1 MEENKTNPNIEETNT
16 EENKTEVNTE
26 QKENKTET
34 NKINVE
40 ETKKQGVN
48 EILAALGV
56 DSKEDLQTIVS
67 KYQQEQENKKTDL
80 EKANDSNKTLTKRL
94 VEEKERA
101 DIAEAKLAAITL
113 GAKPDLVDDLVIVAK
128 SKATEDKKILDV
140 IEEIKKSNS
149 GFVYFVSEEEKKE
162 DKKNR
167 TVTRTN
173 SKMQEKKQKEEK
185 EESEGGL
192 AQRLFA
198 RKQTTRPAIFS
209 SSSEIFSLPS
219 ITIKARLA
227 FSSISLVLINAY
239 FSIPSIL
246 IVFIHSTCI

>member
-1 MEENKTNPNIEETNT
+1 MEENKTNPNEETNT

-80 EKANDSNKTLTKRL
+80 EKANDSNKALTKRL

-149 GFVYFVSEEEKKE
+149 GSVYFVSEEERKE
-162 DKKNR
+162 DKKNRR

-173 SKMQEKKQKEEK
+173 SKMQEEKQKEEK
-185 EESEGGL
+185 EEGTEGSL
-192 AQRLFA
+192 AKRLFA
-198 RKQTTRPAIFS
+198 RKQTTKNS
-209 SSSEIFSLPS
+209 
-219 ITIKARLA
+219 
-227 FSSISLVLINAY
+227 Y
-239 FSIPSIL
+239 FS
-246 IVFIHSTCI
+246 HS

>member
-1 MEENKTNPNIEETNT
+1 MEENKPNTNIEETNI

-26 QKENKTET
+26 QKEKESKT
-34 NKINVE
+34 NNVDVE
-40 ETKKQGVN
+40 KTKKQGVN

-67 KYQQEQENKKTDL
+67 QYKQEQENKKTDL

-113 GAKPDLVDDLVIVAK
+113 GAKPELVDDLVIVAK
-128 SKATEDKKILDV
+128 SKATEGKKILDI

-149 GFVYFVSEEEKKE
+149 GSVYFVSEEEKKE

-198 RKQTTRPAIFS
+198 RKQTTKS
-209 SSSEIFSLPS
+209 S
-219 ITIKARLA
+219 
-227 FSSISLVLINAY
+227 Y
-239 FSIPSIL
+239 FS
-246 IVFIHSTCI
+246 HS

>member
-16 EENKTEVNTE
+16 EENKAEVNTE
-26 QKENKTET
+26 QKEKESKT
-34 NKINVE
+34 NNVDIE
-40 ETKKQGVN
+40 KTKKQGVN

-56 DSKEDLQTIVS
+56 ESKEDLQTIVNQY
-67 KYQQEQENKKTDL
+67 KQEQESKKSDL

-128 SKATEDKKILDV
+128 SKATEGKKILDV

-149 GFVYFVSEEEKKE
+149 GSVYFVSEEEEKE

-185 EESEGGL
+185 EEGTEGGL

-198 RKQTTRPAIFS
+198 RKQTTKS
-209 SSSEIFSLPS
+209 S
-219 ITIKARLA
+219 
-227 FSSISLVLINAY
+227 Y
-239 FSIPSIL
+239 FS
-246 IVFIHSTCI
+246 HS

>member
-1 MEENKTNPNIEETNT
+1 MMEENKTNTNIEETNT
-16 EENKTEVNTE
+16 EENKTEVNTQ

-80 EKANDSNKTLTKRL
+80 EKANDSNKALTKRI

-149 GFVYFVSEEEKKE
+149 GSVYFVSEEEKKE
-162 DKKNR
+162 EEKKEDKKRR

-185 EESEGGL
+185 EEAEGGL

-198 RKQTTRPAIFS
+198 RKQTTKNS
-209 SSSEIFSLPS
+209 
-219 ITIKARLA
+219 
-227 FSSISLVLINAY
+227 Y
-239 FSIPSIL
+239 FS
-246 IVFIHSTCI
+246 HS

>member
-1 MEENKTNPNIEETNT
+1 MEENKTNPNEETNT

-80 EKANDSNKTLTKRL
+80 EKANDSNKALTKRL

-149 GFVYFVSEEEKKE
+149 GSVYFVSEEEKKE

-167 TVTRTN
+167 RTVTRTN
-173 SKMQEKKQKEEK
+173 SKMQEEKQKEEK
-185 EESEGGL
+185 EEGTEGSL
-192 AQRLFA
+192 AKRLFA
-198 RKQTTRPAIFS
+198 RKQTTKNS
-209 SSSEIFSLPS
+209 
-219 ITIKARLA
+219 
-227 FSSISLVLINAY
+227 Y
-239 FSIPSIL
+239 FS
-246 IVFIHSTCI
+246 HS

>member
-1 MEENKTNPNIEETNT
+1 MEENKTNTNIEETNT

-149 GFVYFVSEEEKKE
+149 GSVYFVSEEEKKE

-167 TVTRTN
+167 RTVTRTN
-173 SKMQEKKQKEEK
+173 SKMQEEKQKEEK
-185 EESEGGL
+185 EEGTEGSL
-192 AQRLFA
+192 AKRLFA
-198 RKQTTRPAIFS
+198 RKQTTKNS
-209 SSSEIFSLPS
+209 
-219 ITIKARLA
+219 
-227 FSSISLVLINAY
+227 Y
-239 FSIPSIL
+239 FS
-246 IVFIHSTCI
+246 HS

>member
-1 MEENKTNPNIEETNT
+1 MEENKTNPNEETNT

-67 KYQQEQENKKTDL
+67 KYHQEQENKKTDL

-149 GFVYFVSEEEKKE
+149 GSVYFVSEEERKE
-162 DKKNR
+162 DKKNRR

-173 SKMQEKKQKEEK
+173 SKMQEEKQKEEK

-198 RKQTTRPAIFS
+198 RKQTTKS
-209 SSSEIFSLPS
+209 S
-219 ITIKARLA
+219 
-227 FSSISLVLINAY
+227 Y
-239 FSIPSIL
+239 FS
-246 IVFIHSTCI
+246 HS

>member
-1 MEENKTNPNIEETNT
+1 MEENKTNPNEETNT

-149 GFVYFVSEEEKKE
+149 GSVYFVSEEERKE
-162 DKKNR
+162 DKKNRR

-173 SKMQEKKQKEEK
+173 SKMQEEKQKEEK

-198 RKQTTRPAIFS
+198 RKQTTKS
-209 SSSEIFSLPS
+209 S
-219 ITIKARLA
+219 
-227 FSSISLVLINAY
+227 Y
-239 FSIPSIL
+239 FS
-246 IVFIHSTCI
+246 HS

>member
-1 MEENKTNPNIEETNT
+1 MEENKTNPNEETNT

-67 KYQQEQENKKTDL
+67 KYQQEQENKETDL

-149 GFVYFVSEEEKKE
+149 GSVYFVSEEERKE
-162 DKKNR
+162 DKKNRR

-173 SKMQEKKQKEEK
+173 SKMQEEKQKEEN
-185 EESEGGL
+185 EEGTEGSL
-192 AQRLFA
+192 AKRLFA
-198 RKQTTRPAIFS
+198 RKQTTKNS
-209 SSSEIFSLPS
+209 
-219 ITIKARLA
+219 
-227 FSSISLVLINAY
+227 Y
-239 FSIPSIL
+239 FS
-246 IVFIHSTCI
+246 HS

>member
-16 EENKTEVNTE
+16 EESKTN
-26 QKENKTET
+26 
-34 NKINVE
+34 NVDIE
-40 ETKKQGVN
+40 KTKKQGVN

-56 DSKEDLQTIVS
+56 ESKEDLQTIVNQY
-67 KYQQEQENKKTDL
+67 KQEQESKKSDL
-80 EKANDSNKTLTKRL
+80 EKVNDSNKTLTKRL

-149 GFVYFVSEEEKKE
+149 GSVYFVSEEEKKE

-167 TVTRTN
+167 RTVTRTN
-173 SKMQEKKQKEEK
+173 SKMQEEKQKEEK
-185 EESEGGL
+185 EEGTEGSL
-192 AQRLFA
+192 AKRLFA
-198 RKQTTRPAIFS
+198 RKQTTKNS
-209 SSSEIFSLPS
+209 
-219 ITIKARLA
+219 
-227 FSSISLVLINAY
+227 Y
-239 FSIPSIL
+239 FS
-246 IVFIHSTCI
+246 HS

>member
-1 MEENKTNPNIEETNT
+1 MEENKTNTNIEETNT
-16 EENKTEVNTE
+16 EENKTEVNVE
-26 QKENKTET
+26 QKEKESKT
-34 NKINVE
+34 NNVDVE
-40 ETKKQGVN
+40 KTKKQGVN

-67 KYQQEQENKKTDL
+67 QYKQEQENKKTDL
-80 EKANDSNKTLTKRL
+80 EKANDSNKILTKRL

-128 SKATEDKKILDV
+128 SKATEGKKILDI

-149 GFVYFVSEEEKKE
+149 GSVYFVSEEENKE

-198 RKQTTRPAIFS
+198 RKQTTKS
-209 SSSEIFSLPS
+209 S
-219 ITIKARLA
+219 
-227 FSSISLVLINAY
+227 Y
-239 FSIPSIL
+239 FS
-246 IVFIHSTCI
+246 HS

>member
-16 EENKTEVNTE
+16 EENKAEVNTE

-67 KYQQEQENKKTDL
+67 KYQQEQKNKKTDL

-128 SKATEDKKILDV
+128 SKATEDKKILNV

-149 GFVYFVSEEEKKE
+149 GSVYFVSEEERKE
-162 DKKNR
+162 DKKNRR

-173 SKMQEKKQKEEK
+173 SKMQEEKQKEEK
-185 EESEGGL
+185 EEGTEGSL
-192 AQRLFA
+192 AKRLFA
-198 RKQTTRPAIFS
+198 RKQTTKNS
-209 SSSEIFSLPS
+209 
-219 ITIKARLA
+219 
-227 FSSISLVLINAY
+227 Y
-239 FSIPSIL
+239 FS
-246 IVFIHSTCI
+246 HS

>member
-1 MEENKTNPNIEETNT
+1 MEENKTNPNEETNT

-149 GFVYFVSEEEKKE
+149 GSVYFVSEEEKKE

-167 TVTRTN
+167 RTVTRTN
-173 SKMQEKKQKEEK
+173 SKMQEEKQKEEK

-198 RKQTTRPAIFS
+198 RKQTTKS
-209 SSSEIFSLPS
+209 S
-219 ITIKARLA
+219 
-227 FSSISLVLINAY
+227 Y
-239 FSIPSIL
+239 FS
-246 IVFIHSTCI
+246 HS

>member
-1 MEENKTNPNIEETNT
+1 MEENKTNTNIDETNAG
-16 EENKTEVNTE
+16 ENKTEVNTE

-67 KYQQEQENKKTDL
+67 KYQKEQENKKTDL

-149 GFVYFVSEEEKKE
+149 GSVYFVSEEERKE
-162 DKKNR
+162 DKKNRR

-173 SKMQEKKQKEEK
+173 SKMQEEKQKEENG
-185 EESEGGL
+185 EGTEGSL

-198 RKQTTRPAIFS
+198 RKQTTKNS
-209 SSSEIFSLPS
+209 
-219 ITIKARLA
+219 
-227 FSSISLVLINAY
+227 Y
-239 FSIPSIL
+239 FS
-246 IVFIHSTCI
+246 HS

>member
-1 MEENKTNPNIEETNT
+1 MEENKTNPNEETNT

-101 DIAEAKLAAITL
+101 DIAEAKFAAITL

-140 IEEIKKSNS
+140 IKEIKKSNS
-149 GFVYFVSEEEKKE
+149 GSVYFVSEEERKE
-162 DKKNR
+162 DKKNRR

-173 SKMQEKKQKEEK
+173 SKMQEEKQKEEK
-185 EESEGGL
+185 EEGTEGSL
-192 AQRLFA
+192 AKRLFA
-198 RKQTTRPAIFS
+198 RKQTTKNS
-209 SSSEIFSLPS
+209 
-219 ITIKARLA
+219 
-227 FSSISLVLINAY
+227 Y
-239 FSIPSIL
+239 FS
-246 IVFIHSTCI
+246 HS

>member
-1 MEENKTNPNIEETNT
+1 MEENKTNPNEETNT
-16 EENKTEVNTE
+16 EENKTEVNVE
-26 QKENKTET
+26 QKEKESKT
-34 NKINVE
+34 NDVE
-40 ETKKQGVN
+40 KTKKQGVK

-67 KYQQEQENKKTDL
+67 QYKQEQESKKSDL
-80 EKANDSNKTLTKRL
+80 EKAKDSNKNLTKRL

-128 SKATEDKKILDV
+128 SKVTEDKKILDI

-149 GFVYFVSEEEKKE
+149 GSVYFVSEEENKE

-173 SKMQEKKQKEEK
+173 SKMQEEKQKEEK
-185 EESEGGL
+185 EEMVGGL

-198 RKQTTRPAIFS
+198 RKQTTKS
-209 SSSEIFSLPS
+209 S
-219 ITIKARLA
+219 
-227 FSSISLVLINAY
+227 Y
-239 FSIPSIL
+239 FS
-246 IVFIHSTCI
+246 HS

>member
-80 EKANDSNKTLTKRL
+80 EKANDSNKNLTKRL

-149 GFVYFVSEEEKKE
+149 GSVYFVSEEE
-162 DKKNR
+162 DKKRR

-185 EESEGGL
+185 EEGGL

-198 RKQTTRPAIFS
+198 RKQTTKS
-209 SSSEIFSLPS
+209 S
-219 ITIKARLA
+219 
-227 FSSISLVLINAY
+227 Y
-239 FSIPSIL
+239 FS
-246 IVFIHSTCI
+246 HS

>member
-1 MEENKTNPNIEETNT
+1 MMMEENKTNPNEETNT

-26 QKENKTET
+26 QKENKIET

-149 GFVYFVSEEEKKE
+149 GSVYFVSEEERKE
-162 DKKNR
+162 DKKNRR

-173 SKMQEKKQKEEK
+173 SKMQEEKQKEEK
-185 EESEGGL
+185 EEGTEGSL
-192 AQRLFA
+192 AKRLFA
-198 RKQTTRPAIFS
+198 RKQTTKNS
-209 SSSEIFSLPS
+209 
-219 ITIKARLA
+219 
-227 FSSISLVLINAY
+227 Y
-239 FSIPSIL
+239 FS
-246 IVFIHSTCI
+246 HS

>member
-1 MEENKTNPNIEETNT
+1 MEENKTNPNEETNT
-16 EENKTEVNTE
+16 EENKAEVNTE
-26 QKENKTET
+26 QKEKEPKT
-34 NKINVE
+34 NNVDVE
-40 ETKKQGVN
+40 KTKKQGVN

-56 DSKEDLQTIVS
+56 DSKEDLQTIVNQY
-67 KYQQEQENKKTDL
+67 KQEQESKKSDL

-149 GFVYFVSEEEKKE
+149 GSVYFVSEEEKKE

-173 SKMQEKKQKEEK
+173 SKMQEKKQKEER

-198 RKQTTRPAIFS
+198 RKQTTKS
-209 SSSEIFSLPS
+209 S
-219 ITIKARLA
+219 
-227 FSSISLVLINAY
+227 Y
-239 FSIPSIL
+239 FS
-246 IVFIHSTCI
+246 HS

>member
-1 MEENKTNPNIEETNT
+1 MMMEENKTNPNEETNT

-149 GFVYFVSEEEKKE
+149 GSVYFVSEEERKE
-162 DKKNR
+162 DKKNRR

-173 SKMQEKKQKEEK
+173 SKMQEEKQKEEK
-185 EESEGGL
+185 EEGTEGSL
-192 AQRLFA
+192 AKRLFA
-198 RKQTTRPAIFS
+198 RKQTTKNS
-209 SSSEIFSLPS
+209 
-219 ITIKARLA
+219 
-227 FSSISLVLINAY
+227 Y
-239 FSIPSIL
+239 FS
-246 IVFIHSTCI
+246 HS

>member
-1 MEENKTNPNIEETNT
+1 MMEENKTNTNEETNT
-16 EENKTEVNTE
+16 EENKTEVNVE
-26 QKENKTET
+26 QKEKESKT
-34 NKINVE
+34 NAVDVE
-40 ETKKQGVN
+40 KTKKQGVN

-67 KYQQEQENKKTDL
+67 QYKQEQESKKSDL
-80 EKANDSNKTLTKRL
+80 EKVKDSNKNLTKRL

-149 GFVYFVSEEEKKE
+149 GSVYFVSEEEKKE
-162 DKKNR
+162 DKNRR

-173 SKMQEKKQKEEK
+173 SKMQEKKQKEENG
-185 EESEGGL
+185 EGTEGSL

-198 RKQTTRPAIFS
+198 RKQTTKNS
-209 SSSEIFSLPS
+209 
-219 ITIKARLA
+219 
-227 FSSISLVLINAY
+227 Y
-239 FSIPSIL
+239 FS
-246 IVFIHSTCI
+246 HS

>member
-1 MEENKTNPNIEETNT
+1 MEENKTNPNEETNT

-26 QKENKTET
+26 QKEKESKT
-34 NKINVE
+34 NNVDIE
-40 ETKKQGVN
+40 KTKKQGVN

-56 DSKEDLQTIVS
+56 ESKEDLQTIVNQY
-67 KYQQEQENKKTDL
+67 KQEQESKKSDL

-113 GAKPDLVDDLVIVAK
+113 GAKPDLVDDLAIVAK

-149 GFVYFVSEEEKKE
+149 GSVYFVSEEERKE
-162 DKKNR
+162 DKKNRR

-173 SKMQEKKQKEEK
+173 SKMQEEKQKEEK
-185 EESEGGL
+185 EEGTEGSL
-192 AQRLFA
+192 AKRLFA
-198 RKQTTRPAIFS
+198 RKQTTKNS
-209 SSSEIFSLPS
+209 
-219 ITIKARLA
+219 
-227 FSSISLVLINAY
+227 Y
-239 FSIPSIL
+239 FS
-246 IVFIHSTCI
+246 HS

>member
-16 EENKTEVNTE
+16 EENKAEVNTE
-26 QKENKTET
+26 QKEKESKT
-34 NKINVE
+34 NNVDIE
-40 ETKKQGVN
+40 KTKKQGVN

-56 DSKEDLQTIVS
+56 ESKEDLQTIVNQY
-67 KYQQEQENKKTDL
+67 KQEQESKKSDL

-113 GAKPDLVDDLVIVAK
+113 GAKSDLVDDLVIVAK

-149 GFVYFVSEEEKKE
+149 GSVYFVSEEEKKE

-167 TVTRTN
+167 RTVTRTN
-173 SKMQEKKQKEEK
+173 SKMQEEKQKEEK
-185 EESEGGL
+185 EEVVGGL

-198 RKQTTRPAIFS
+198 RKQTTKS
-209 SSSEIFSLPS
+209 S
-219 ITIKARLA
+219 
-227 FSSISLVLINAY
+227 Y
-239 FSIPSIL
+239 FS
-246 IVFIHSTCI
+246 HS

>member
-149 GFVYFVSEEEKKE
+149 GSVYFVSEDEKKE
-162 DKKNR
+162 DKNRR

-173 SKMQEKKQKEEK
+173 SKMQEKKQNEENG
-185 EESEGGL
+185 EGTEGSL

-198 RKQTTRPAIFS
+198 RKQTTKNS
-209 SSSEIFSLPS
+209 
-219 ITIKARLA
+219 
-227 FSSISLVLINAY
+227 Y
-239 FSIPSIL
+239 FS
-246 IVFIHSTCI
+246 HS

>member
-1 MEENKTNPNIEETNT
+1 MMMEENKTNPNIEETNT
-16 EENKTEVNTE
+16 EENKAEVNTE
-26 QKENKTET
+26 QKEKESKT
-34 NKINVE
+34 NNVDIE
-40 ETKKQGVN
+40 KTKKQGVN

-56 DSKEDLQTIVS
+56 ESKEDLQTIVNQY
-67 KYQQEQENKKTDL
+67 KQEQESKKSDL

-149 GFVYFVSEEEKKE
+149 GSVYFVSEEEKKE

-167 TVTRTN
+167 RTVTRTN
-173 SKMQEKKQKEEK
+173 SKMQEEKQKEEK
-185 EESEGGL
+185 EEGTEGSL
-192 AQRLFA
+192 AKRLFA
-198 RKQTTRPAIFS
+198 RKQTTKNS
-209 SSSEIFSLPS
+209 
-219 ITIKARLA
+219 
-227 FSSISLVLINAY
+227 Y
-239 FSIPSIL
+239 FS
-246 IVFIHSTCI
+246 HS

>member
-1 MEENKTNPNIEETNT
+1 MEENKTNPNIEETNAG
-16 EENKTEVNTE
+16 ENKTEVNTE

-149 GFVYFVSEEEKKE
+149 GSVYFVSEEERKE
-162 DKKNR
+162 DKKNRR

-173 SKMQEKKQKEEK
+173 SKMQEEKQKEEK
-185 EESEGGL
+185 EEGTEGSL
-192 AQRLFA
+192 AKRLFA
-198 RKQTTRPAIFS
+198 RKQTTKNS
-209 SSSEIFSLPS
+209 
-219 ITIKARLA
+219 
-227 FSSISLVLINAY
+227 Y
-239 FSIPSIL
+239 FS
-246 IVFIHSTCI
+246 HS

>member
-1 MEENKTNPNIEETNT
+1 MEENKTNPNIDETNV

-34 NKINVE
+34 NTINVE

-67 KYQQEQENKKTDL
+67 NYQKEQESKKSDL

-149 GFVYFVSEEEKKE
+149 GSVYFVSEEETKE
-162 DKKNR
+162 DKKNKR
-167 TVTRTN
+167 TVTRIN
-173 SKMQEKKQKEEK
+173 SKMQEKKQKEENG
-185 EESEGGL
+185 EGTEGSL

-198 RKQTTRPAIFS
+198 RKQTTKNS
-209 SSSEIFSLPS
+209 
-219 ITIKARLA
+219 
-227 FSSISLVLINAY
+227 Y
-239 FSIPSIL
+239 FS
-246 IVFIHSTCI
+246 HS

>member
-1 MEENKTNPNIEETNT
+1 MEENKTNPNEETNT

-140 IEEIKKSNS
+140 IEGIKKSNS
-149 GFVYFVSEEEKKE
+149 GSVYFVSEEERKE
-162 DKKNR
+162 DKKNRR

-173 SKMQEKKQKEEK
+173 SKMQEEKQKEEK
-185 EESEGGL
+185 EEGTEGSL
-192 AQRLFA
+192 AKRLFA
-198 RKQTTRPAIFS
+198 RKQTTKNS
-209 SSSEIFSLPS
+209 
-219 ITIKARLA
+219 
-227 FSSISLVLINAY
+227 Y
-239 FSIPSIL
+239 FS
-246 IVFIHSTCI
+246 HS

>member
-1 MEENKTNPNIEETNT
+1 MEENKTNPNIDETNAG
-16 EENKTEVNTE
+16 ENKTEVNTE

-128 SKATEDKKILDV
+128 SKATEDKKR
-140 IEEIKKSNS
+140 
-149 GFVYFVSEEEKKE
+149 
-162 DKKNR
+162 R

-185 EESEGGL
+185 EEAEGGL

-198 RKQTTRPAIFS
+198 RKQTTKS
-209 SSSEIFSLPS
+209 S
-219 ITIKARLA
+219 
-227 FSSISLVLINAY
+227 Y
-239 FSIPSIL
+239 FS
-246 IVFIHSTCI
+246 HS

>member
-1 MEENKTNPNIEETNT
+1 MEENKTNLNEETNT
-16 EENKTEVNTE
+16 EENKAEVNVE
-26 QKENKTET
+26 QKEKESKT
-34 NKINVE
+34 NDVDVE
-40 ETKKQGVN
+40 KTKKQGVN

-67 KYQQEQENKKTDL
+67 QYKQEQENKKTDL
-80 EKANDSNKTLTKRL
+80 EKANDSNKSLTKRL

-149 GFVYFVSEEEKKE
+149 GSVYFVSEEERKE
-162 DKKNR
+162 DKKNRR

-185 EESEGGL
+185 EEGTVGSL

-198 RKQTTRPAIFS
+198 RKQTTKS
-209 SSSEIFSLPS
+209 S
-219 ITIKARLA
+219 
-227 FSSISLVLINAY
+227 Y
-239 FSIPSIL
+239 FS
-246 IVFIHSTCI
+246 HS

>member
-1 MEENKTNPNIEETNT
+1 MEENKTNPNEETNT

-128 SKATEDKKILDV
+128 SKATEDKKILDA

-149 GFVYFVSEEEKKE
+149 GSVYFVSEEERKE
-162 DKKNR
+162 DKKNRR

-173 SKMQEKKQKEEK
+173 SKMQEEKQKEEK
-185 EESEGGL
+185 EEGTEGSL
-192 AQRLFA
+192 AKRLFA
-198 RKQTTRPAIFS
+198 RKQTTKNS
-209 SSSEIFSLPS
+209 
-219 ITIKARLA
+219 
-227 FSSISLVLINAY
+227 Y
-239 FSIPSIL
+239 FS
-246 IVFIHSTCI
+246 HS

>member
-1 MEENKTNPNIEETNT
+1 MEENKTNPNEETNTEETNT

-26 QKENKTET
+26 QKEKESKT
-34 NKINVE
+34 NNVDIE
-40 ETKKQGVN
+40 KTKKQGVN

-56 DSKEDLQTIVS
+56 ESKEDLQTIVNQY
-67 KYQQEQENKKTDL
+67 KQEQESKKSDL

-149 GFVYFVSEEEKKE
+149 GSVYFVSEEEKKE

-167 TVTRTN
+167 RTVTRTN
-173 SKMQEKKQKEEK
+173 SKMQEEKQKEEK
-185 EESEGGL
+185 EEGTEGSL
-192 AQRLFA
+192 AKRLFA
-198 RKQTTRPAIFS
+198 RKQTTKNS
-209 SSSEIFSLPS
+209 
-219 ITIKARLA
+219 
-227 FSSISLVLINAY
+227 Y
-239 FSIPSIL
+239 FS
-246 IVFIHSTCI
+246 HS

>member
-1 MEENKTNPNIEETNT
+1 MEENKTNPNEETNT
-16 EENKTEVNTE
+16 EENKEESKE

-34 NKINVE
+34 NTINVE

-67 KYQQEQENKKTDL
+67 NYQKEQESKKSDL

-149 GFVYFVSEEEKKE
+149 GSVYFVSEEEKKE
-162 DKKNR
+162 DKERR

-173 SKMQEKKQKEEK
+173 SKMQEKKQKEEN
-185 EESEGGL
+185 EEGTEGSL
-192 AQRLFA
+192 AKRLFA
-198 RKQTTRPAIFS
+198 RKQTTKNS
-209 SSSEIFSLPS
+209 
-219 ITIKARLA
+219 
-227 FSSISLVLINAY
+227 Y
-239 FSIPSIL
+239 FS
-246 IVFIHSTCI
+246 HS

>member
-1 MEENKTNPNIEETNT
+1 MMMEENKTNPNEETNT

-56 DSKEDLQTIVS
+56 DSKEDLQMIVS

-149 GFVYFVSEEEKKE
+149 GSVYFVSEEEKKE

-167 TVTRTN
+167 RTVTRTN
-173 SKMQEKKQKEEK
+173 SKMQEEKQKEEK
-185 EESEGGL
+185 EEGTEGSL
-192 AQRLFA
+192 AKRLFA
-198 RKQTTRPAIFS
+198 RKQTTKNS
-209 SSSEIFSLPS
+209 
-219 ITIKARLA
+219 
-227 FSSISLVLINAY
+227 Y
-239 FSIPSIL
+239 FS
-246 IVFIHSTCI
+246 HS

>member
-1 MEENKTNPNIEETNT
+1 MEENKTNPNPNEETNT

-149 GFVYFVSEEEKKE
+149 GSVYFVSEEERKE
-162 DKKNR
+162 DKKNRR

-173 SKMQEKKQKEEK
+173 SKMQEEKQKEEK

-198 RKQTTRPAIFS
+198 RKQTTKS
-209 SSSEIFSLPS
+209 S
-219 ITIKARLA
+219 
-227 FSSISLVLINAY
+227 Y
-239 FSIPSIL
+239 FS
-246 IVFIHSTCI
+246 HS